1 LLADDGRGGIV
12 RLNTTVMSLRSR
24 VVAAIAALLL
34 TGSVVGVALAGW
46 QANKVLR
53 EELVAAMVGGRLT
66 VAAAFRSLP
75 RSDDPAGDVA
85 RLVASFDGARH
96 VRASLIDAGGVV
108 RVISHPLPVRPA
120 PAWFASRF
128 QPGVGAV
135 RLAVPVAGYGSLVL
149 VPVAT
154 NDVAAVWSEFLDL
167 TAVLAASFAIGSVLV
182 WLAVG
187 RALRP
192 LAEFSAAFG
201 RIGAGDYAAQ
211 VREAGPPEL
220 VTVGRSVNDM
230 AARLGVMQARTQ
242 RLETQIA
249 TLQDEERADLAR
261 DLHDEIGPHLFA
273 VNVDAAMARGLIAEG
288 KAAEA
293 VRQVEAIQQS
303 VAHMQRLVRDILGR
317 LRPTEL
323 IDLGLAAAIGELAAF
338 WSARHPAVGFAVRV
352 ADDEVLAAD
361 EASREILY
369 RVVQEALNNAV
380 RHGRPNR
387 IEVEVGRQSPG
398 EVFARVS
405 DDGAP
410 SGAPG
415 ATGFGLTGM
424 RERVAA
430 AGGGLDIVRGEA
442 GGWTVT
448 ARLPAPVRDLE
459 PAEAP

>member
-1 LLADDGRGGIV
+1 
-12 RLNTTVMSLRSR
+12 
-24 VVAAIAALLL
+24 VAAIAALLL
-34 TGSVVGVALAGW
+34 TGSVIGVALAGW

-53 EELVAAMVGGRLT
+53 EELAAAMVGGRLT
-66 VAAAFRSLP
+66 VAAAFRSLA

-96 VRASLIDAGGVV
+96 VRASLIDANGAV
-108 RVISHPLPVRPA
+108 RAISHPLPVRPA
-120 PAWFASRF
+120 PAWFAAGFR
-128 QPGVGAV
+128 PDIAAV
-135 RLAVPVAGYGSLVL
+135 RLAVPVAGHETLVL
-149 VPVAT
+149 EPVAA

-167 TAVLAASFAIGSVLV
+167 AAVLAVSFAIGSALV

-192 LAEFSAAFG
+192 LAELSAAFR
-201 RIGAGDYAAQ
+201 RIGAGDYAAK

-220 VTVGRSVNDM
+220 LTVGRAVNDM
-230 AARLGVMQARTQ
+230 AARLGAMQARTQ
-242 RLETQIA
+242 RLEAQIA

-288 KAAEA
+288 KPAEA
-293 VRQVEAIQQS
+293 TRQVEAIQQS
-303 VAHMQRLVRDILGR
+303 VGHMQRLVRDILGR

-323 IDLGLAAAIGELAAF
+323 IDLGLAAAIGELTAF
-338 WSARHPAVGFAVRV
+338 WSARHPAIGFAVRV
-352 ADDEVLAAD
+352 ADDEILAVG
-361 EASREILY
+361 EATRETLY

-410 SGAPG
+410 SAAPG
-415 ATGFGLTGM
+415 ASGFGLTGM

-430 AGGGLDIVRGEA
+430 AGGALNIDRGET

-459 PAEAP
+459 RAEAS

>member
-1 LLADDGRGGIV
+1 
-12 RLNTTVMSLRSR
+12 
-24 VVAAIAALLL
+24 
-34 TGSVVGVALAGW
+34 
-46 QANKVLR
+46 
-53 EELVAAMVGGRLT
+53 
-66 VAAAFRSLP
+66 
-75 RSDDPAGDVA
+75 
-85 RLVASFDGARH
+85 
-96 VRASLIDAGGVV
+96 
-108 RVISHPLPVRPA
+108 
-120 PAWFASRF
+120 
-128 QPGVGAV
+128 
-135 RLAVPVAGYGSLVL
+135 
-149 VPVAT
+149 
-154 NDVAAVWSEFLDL
+154 VWSEFLDL
-167 TAVLAASFAIGSVLV
+167 AAVLAVSFAFGSVLV

-192 LAEFSAAFG
+192 LAELSAAFG
-201 RIGAGDYAAQ
+201 RIGAGDYAAK

-220 VTVGRSVNDM
+220 LTVGRAVNDM
-230 AARLGVMQARTQ
+230 AARLGAMQARTQ
-242 RLETQIA
+242 RLEAQIA

-288 KAAEA
+288 KPAEA
-293 VRQVEAIQQS
+293 TRQVEAIQQS

-323 IDLGLAAAIGELAAF
+323 IDLGLAAAIGELTAF
-338 WSARHPAVGFAVRV
+338 WSARHPAIAFAVRV
-352 ADDEVLAAD
+352 ADDEILAVG
-361 EASREILY
+361 EATRETLY

-410 SGAPG
+410 SAAPG
-415 ATGFGLTGM
+415 ASGFGLTGM

-430 AGGGLDIVRGEA
+430 AGGALNIDRGET

-459 PAEAP
+459 RAEAS

>member
-1 LLADDGRGGIV
+1 MGATWPF
-12 RLNTTVMSLRSR
+12 RLNTTLMSLRSR
-24 VVAAIAALLL
+24 VLAAIAALLL
-34 TGSVVGVALAGW
+34 TGSAVGVALAGW

-53 EELVAAMVGGRLT
+53 EELAAAIAGGRLT
-66 VAAAFRSLP
+66 VAVAYQSLG
-75 RSDDPAGDVA
+75 RSDDPARDLR
-85 RLVASFDGARH
+85 RLAASFDGSRH
-96 VRASLIDAGGVV
+96 VRASLADPRGDVLVV
-108 RVISHPLPVRPA
+108 SHPLPTHAA
-120 PAWFASRF
+120 PPWFASLFHPNVGSLRLPA
-128 QPGVGAV
+128 PGEGLGVLV
-135 RLAVPVAGYGSLVL
+135 LEPVA
-149 VPVAT
+149 A

-167 TAVLAASFAIGSVLV
+167 TAVLAVSFAIGSVLV

-192 LAEFSAAFG
+192 LAELSAAFG
-201 RIGAGDYAAQ
+201 RIGAGDYAAK

-220 VTVGRSVNDM
+220 VTVGRAVNDM
-230 AARLGVMQARTQ
+230 AARLAAMHARTH
-242 RLETQIA
+242 RLEAQIA

-273 VNVDAAMARGLIAEG
+273 VNVDAAMARGLIEQG
-288 KAAEA
+288 KSVEAAS
-293 VRQVEAIQQS
+293 QVEAIQQS

-323 IDLGLAAAIGELAAF
+323 IDLGLAAAIGELTNF
-338 WSARHPAVGFAVRV
+338 WSARHPAIGFAVRV
-352 ADDEVLAAD
+352 ADDEVLAAG
-361 EASREILY
+361 EATREILY

-387 IEVEVGRQSPG
+387 IDVEVGRQNTG

-410 SGAPG
+410 GAAPG
-415 ATGFGLTGM
+415 LSGFGLTGM

-430 AGGGLDIVRGEA
+430 AGGGLDIVRGGT

-448 ARLPAPVRDLE
+448 ARLPAPALAHDLE
-459 PAEAP
+459 RAEVL